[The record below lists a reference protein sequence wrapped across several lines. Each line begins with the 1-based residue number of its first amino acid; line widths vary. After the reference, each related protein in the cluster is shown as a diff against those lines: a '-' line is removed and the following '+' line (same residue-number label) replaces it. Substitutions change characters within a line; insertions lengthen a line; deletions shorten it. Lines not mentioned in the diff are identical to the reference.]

1 MSNKLVEIKNLR
13 TYFFVEATD
22 KQIDVGPSSHDS
34 FLNKYYEED
43 KKLKNMVP
51 AKAVDD
57 VSFDIF
63 EGEVLGI
70 VGESGSGKSV
80 TAYSISR
87 LVPDP
92 PGKIVGGEV
101 IFKGVNLLKLTYEE
115 MKKYRGYEIAM
126 IFQEPMTSLN
136 PIIKIGDQITEVI
149 LQHEKISK
157 DEAEKKAI
165 DMVEAVGISDAEK
178 RMKDYPHQFSGG
190 MRQRVMIAM
199 ALACN
204 PSLLIADE
212 PTTALD
218 VTIQAQILDLMLK
231 LKKQRNEAA
240 ILLITHNLGVVAET
254 CDRVIVMYGGKV
266 QEQGDVYSLFRDP
279 KHPYTKGLLQS
290 LPDPYKDSHEELKAI
305 PGIIPHILELPVGC
319 KFCTRCT
326 EVMDI
331 CWDIE
336 PELMELSPGIKVRC
350 HLYDPKIMAANPKPL
365 NKENVNAGDTEQ
377 GVSK

>member
-1 MSNKLVEIKNLR
+1 MNKKLVEIKNLK
-13 TYFFVEATD
+13 TYFYVEATE
-22 KQIDVGPSSHDS
+22 KVLHEEEARSK
-34 FLNKYYEED
+34 KYQ
-43 KKLKNMVP
+43 KLVP

-80 TAYSISR
+80 TAYSINR

-92 PGKIVGGEV
+92 PGKIEGGQV
-101 IFKGVNLLKLTYEE
+101 IYKGVDLLKLSYEE

-136 PIIKIGDQITEVI
+136 PVMRIGSQLNEVI
-149 LQHEKISK
+149 LAHEDVSR
-157 DEAEKKAI
+157 
-165 DMVEAVGISDAEK
+165 VEAHKRSVDMLELVGIPDAEK
-178 RMKDYPHQFSGG
+178 RMKDYPHHFSGG

-231 LKKQRNEAA
+231 LKNERKEAA
-240 ILLITHNLGVVAET
+240 ILLITHNLGVVAEL
-254 CDRVIVMYGGKV
+254 CQRVIVMYGGKI
-266 QEQGDVYSLFRDP
+266 QEYGTAQDIFEKEL
-279 KHPYTKGLLQS
+279 HPYTIGLLES
-290 LPDPYKDSHEELKAI
+290 LPDPYNETQGKLKAI

-319 KFCTRCT
+319 KFCTRCSK
-326 EVMDI
+326 VMDK
-331 CWDIE
+331 CWTIE
-336 PELMELSPGIKVRC
+336 PDLKEMNPGHFVRC
-350 HLYDPKIMAANPKPL
+350 HLF
-365 NKENVNAGDTEQ
+365 
-377 GVSK
+377 